1 MGKGSKPRPMAVEK
15 KKFDEAFDK
24 IFKQEKKKE
33 SQERWQDILAR
44 EAEEEQ
50 LEELNFDAER

>member
-1 MGKGSKPRPMAVEK
+1 MAVDK
-15 KKFDEAFDK
+15 KKFDESFDK

>member
-1 MGKGSKPRPMAVEK
+1 MGKGSKPRPMAVDK
-15 KKFDEAFDK
+15 KKFDESFDK